1 MSFSSNR
8 KMWRKTTCKGCG
20 YVQETRTSYYLDKKE
35 WQLNHP
41 NYHWQKELLGMVVP
55 KVSNKKVG

>member
-1 MSFSSNR
+1 MSFNGT

-20 YVQETRTSYYLDKKE
+20 YVQETRTSYYLDRKE

-41 NYHWQKELLGMVVP
+41 NYHWQKELMGMLLTD
-55 KVSNKKVG
+55 KKVGK